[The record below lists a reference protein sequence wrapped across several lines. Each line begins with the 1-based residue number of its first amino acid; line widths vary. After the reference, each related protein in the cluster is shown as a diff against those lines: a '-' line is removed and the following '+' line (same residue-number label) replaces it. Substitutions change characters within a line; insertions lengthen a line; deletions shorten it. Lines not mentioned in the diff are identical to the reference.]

1 MQARETRRVRKPF
14 LKVYEYYGK
23 GMWAFAMIAGFLT
36 FAIMC
41 VIDGNAFTR
50 KLFNWPLPAALEI
63 TQSLLVGAI
72 MLPFAYTL
80 LKREHVSTV
89 FLTSNLSPATRRWL
103 HLLWSVVGFLLF
115 AAVTY
120 GTYQYAL
127 RSYRMNEQ
135 IWGAAIQF
143 AVWPAKM
150 AVSVGTL
157 LITIQFL
164 LDAIGFA
171 LISDFRGKDDEDAE
185 LHGNV

>member
-1 MQARETRRVRKPF
+1 MRQLF
-14 LKVYEYYGK
+14 LKIYDCYGK
-23 GMWAFAMIAGFLT
+23 SLWAFAMVAGAFT

-41 VIDGNAFTR
+41 VIDANALTR

-63 TQSLLVGAI
+63 TQALLVGAI
-72 MLPFAYTL
+72 MLPFAFTQ
-80 LKREHVSTV
+80 LKRQHVSTV
-89 FLTSNLSPATRRWL
+89 FLTSNLSPTTRRWL
-103 HLLWSVVGFLLF
+103 HLLWSIVGFLLF

-143 AVWPAKM
+143 AIWPAKM
-150 AVSVGTL
+150 AVSLGTL
-157 LITIQFL
+157 LITVQFL

-171 LISDFRGKDDEDAE
+171 LIADFRAKDDENAE
-185 LHGNV
+185 LQGNV

>member
-1 MQARETRRVRKPF
+1 VRNSF
-14 LKVYEYYGK
+14 LKVYDCYGK
-23 GMWAFAMIAGFLT
+23 GLWGFAVVAGILT
-36 FAIMC
+36 FTIMC
-41 VIDGNAFTR
+41 VIDANAFTR

-63 TQSLLVGAI
+63 TESLLVGAI
-72 MLPFAYTL
+72 MLPFAFAL
-80 LKREHVSTV
+80 FKREHVSTV
-89 FLTSNLSPATRRWL
+89 FLTSNLSPGARRWL
-103 HLLWSVVGFLLF
+103 HLLWSVVGCLLF

-120 GTYQYAL
+120 GTFQYAL

-150 AVSVGTL
+150 AVSLGTL
-157 LITIQFL
+157 LITVQFL

-171 LISDFRGKDDEDAE
+171 LISDFRAKDDENAE

>member
-1 MQARETRRVRKPF
+1 MHDTF
-14 LKVYEYYGK
+14 LRIYGYYGRIL
-23 GMWAFAMIAGFLT
+23 WAFALLAGILT

-41 VIDGNAFTR
+41 VIDANALTR

-63 TQSLLVGAI
+63 TQELLVGAI
-72 MLPFAYTL
+72 MLPFAFTL

-89 FLTSNLSPATRRWL
+89 FLTSRLSSGSRRWL
-103 HLLWSVVGFLLF
+103 HLLWAVVGLLLF

-120 GTYQYAL
+120 GTFQYAL
-127 RSYRMNEQ
+127 RSFRMNEQ
-135 IWGAAIQF
+135 IWGATIQF

-150 AVSVGTL
+150 AVSLGTL

-164 LDAIGFA
+164 LDALGFA
-171 LISDFRGKDDEDAE
+171 LIPDFRDHDEENAE

>member
-1 MQARETRRVRKPF
+1 VKSSF
-14 LKVYEYYGK
+14 LKVYDCFGK
-23 GMWAFAMIAGFLT
+23 GLWTFAMLAGILT

-41 VIDGNAFTR
+41 VIDANAVTR

-63 TQSLLVGAI
+63 TQALLVGAI
-72 MLPFAYTL
+72 MLPFAFTL

-89 FLTSNLSPATRRWL
+89 FLTSNLSSATRRWL
-103 HLLWSVVGFLLF
+103 HLFWSVVGLLLF

-150 AVSVGTL
+150 TVSLGTF

-171 LISDFRGKDDEDAE
+171 LIADFRAKDDENAE

>member
-1 MQARETRRVRKPF
+1 MRKSF
-14 LKVYEYYGK
+14 LRIYEYYGK
-23 GMWAFAMIAGFLT
+23 GMWAFAMVAGIMT

-41 VIDGNAFTR
+41 VIDGNALTR
-50 KLFNWPLPAALEI
+50 KIFNWPLPAALEI
-63 TQSLLVGAI
+63 TQALLVGAI
-72 MLPFAYTL
+72 MLPFAFTL
-80 LKREHVSTV
+80 LQREHVSTV

-103 HLLWSVVGFLLF
+103 HLFWSVVGFLLF

-150 AVSVGTL
+150 AVSLGTL

-171 LISDFRGKDDEDAE
+171 LISDFRANDDENAE

>member
-1 MQARETRRVRKPF
+1 VREAF
-14 LKVYEYYGK
+14 LKIYDYYGK
-23 GMWAFAMIAGFLT
+23 GMWAVAMVAGALT

-41 VIDGNAFTR
+41 VIDGNALTR
-50 KLFNWPLPAALEI
+50 KIFNWPLPAALEI
-63 TQSLLVGAI
+63 TQALLVGAI
-72 MLPFAYTL
+72 MLPFAFTL
-80 LKREHVSTV
+80 FQREHVATV

-150 AVSVGTL
+150 AVSLGTL

-164 LDAIGFA
+164 LDAIGYA
-171 LISDFRGKDDEDAE
+171 LISGFRAKDDESAE